1 MHAFKK
7 SGYGRILV
15 GAEPTFISTASYG
28 VHTHLVGW
36 KHFSIKLQLS
46 PGLNAFRA

>member
-15 GAEPTFISTASYG
+15 GAEPTFISTASYMES
-28 VHTHLVGW
+28 THICW
-36 KHFSIKLQLS
+36 DTETFQLS
-46 PGLNAFRA
+46 FN